1 MRTGDYP
8 AMSYTDDDQFGY
20 DLAQR
25 RDAEGL
31 SRQFPNWHV
40 MWGVHSR
47 RFWAFPLFSALPGT
61 LVSAGTPAELAARMQ
76 HAETTSTFGP
86 PYPGPP

>member
-1 MRTGDYP
+1 
-8 AMSYTDDDQFGY
+8 MSYTDDDQFAY
-20 DLAQR
+20 DLGQR

-31 SRQFPNWHV
+31 SRQFPNWYV

-47 RFWAFPLFSALPGT
+47 TFWAFPLFSAPPGT

-76 HAETTSTFGP
+76 HAETASTFGP
-86 PYPGPP
+86 HDPGPP